1 MQRGTRKVML
11 PDLSVGPTWQPGFF
25 AMRIHLSDK
34 IGKGGR
40 EAALHVAYQKHLQQ
54 GAFTSA
60 LQQNAWHHLLK
71 ALAKRLISYSTAAKA
86 ENCLSLQP
94 KDWQCCLVPDGGRM
108 LTNEYVPALASM
120 GGFCANPTDD

>member
-11 PDLSVGPTWQPGFF
+11 PDLSVGPTWHPGFF

-34 IGKGGR
+34 IGKGEEKLLCTSHIRNTFSRG
-40 EAALHVAYQKHLQQ
+40 HSLQP
-54 GAFTSA
+54 
-60 LQQNAWHHLLK
+60 HLLK